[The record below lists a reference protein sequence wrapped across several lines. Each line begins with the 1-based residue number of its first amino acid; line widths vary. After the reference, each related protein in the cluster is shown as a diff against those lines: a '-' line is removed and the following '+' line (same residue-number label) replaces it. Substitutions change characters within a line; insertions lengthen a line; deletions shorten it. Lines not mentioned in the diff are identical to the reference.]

1 MDGKMDTLTV
11 RKPLWRRIVD
21 FPLLAMVLSLVI
33 LALVLGLATAAMLQ
47 LPQGTISG
55 DAIPIIGGV
64 GVTLLG
70 FATYKLILRR
80 MGAHPRDDLPLRPA
94 PRQLLIGIAFAAVL
108 MSGIVGIA
116 ALLGGYTIVG
126 WGGSTSLL
134 QILFLGGLQAGFLEE
149 LILRGIVFRYLEETV
164 GSWLALLLS
173 ALLFGFLHAGND
185 NATLLSSVAIS
196 MEAGVLLGG
205 AYMLTR
211 NLWFAIGI
219 HAGWNVVQGY
229 IWDVAVSGEAVDGM
243 LDSRAT
249 GDPLISGGAFGLEAS
264 VVAMVVATGAGLAIV
279 WLAARRGNVV
289 KPMWARDRSLPPL
302 EQDRIAEGR

>member
-1 MDGKMDTLTV
+1 
-11 RKPLWRRIVD
+11 
-21 FPLLAMVLSLVI
+21 
-33 LALVLGLATAAMLQ
+33 
-47 LPQGTISG
+47 
-55 DAIPIIGGV
+55 
-64 GVTLLG
+64 
-70 FATYKLILRR
+70 
-80 MGAHPRDDLPLRPA
+80 
-94 PRQLLIGIAFAAVL
+94 
-108 MSGIVGIA
+108 MSAIVGIA

-134 QILFLGGLQAGFLEE
+134 QILFFGGLQAGFLEE

-289 KPMWARDRSLPPL
+289 KPMWARDRNLPPL
-302 EQDRIAEGR
+302 EQDRIAVSS